1 MGIDRER
8 GVIWVAN
15 SWSGTLGRVDTR
27 TLQAT
32 LIPLPNTFT
41 NQPYAAIPDKNQ
53 NVWTPLWTTDQI
65 AKYDA
70 KAGTWTMFD
79 LPTRGTEVRIPAL
92 LEHDNDVD
100 VVFAY
105 ARSSKIAVL
114 NVRSEADMA
123 AAKSKAQ

>member
-8 GVIWVAN
+8 GIIWVAN
-15 SWSGTLGRVDTR
+15 SWSGTLGRIDAKA
-27 TLQAT
+27 LQTT

-65 AKYDA
+65 AKYDS

-92 LEHDNDVD
+92 LERGDTVD

-114 NVRSEADMA
+114 TVRSEADIA
-123 AAKSKAQ
+123 AATAMTQ